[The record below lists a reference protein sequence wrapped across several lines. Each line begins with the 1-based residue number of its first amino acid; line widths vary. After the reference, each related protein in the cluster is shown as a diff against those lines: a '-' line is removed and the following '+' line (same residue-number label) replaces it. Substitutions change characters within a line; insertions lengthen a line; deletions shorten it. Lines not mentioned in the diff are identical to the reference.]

1 MKQVNRFWKE
11 LAAVSMFLLIGI
23 SSLNAQPARQFNRNN
38 CKANLSDEQ
47 KVQMREVRIEHANAT
62 KDLRNEL
69 NELKAHQKTLITAD
83 KPNKSEVYANIDKM
97 TAVKKQLMQDRLNM
111 RLEVQSFLTDD
122 QKVMMANRP
131 FGKQGMQH
139 GKRGKMGKGRGMHQG
154 NCDGSGQF
162 LKRGNQQRGDGSGQF
177 SERGKQQ
184 RGDGSGAG
192 WRQNNKP
199 QNCANKNAL
208 NLSDAQQEQMKNL
221 RVSHLQATK
230 SLRDEAEVIRLKQK
244 QNRISENPDKGQLMA
259 NVNRLSEIQNKL
271 AKQKFDHQL
280 EVRKILDK
288 DQLTIFLSRPAM
300 HKGFGRA
307 HCRF

>member
-11 LAAVSMFLLIGI
+11 LAVVSIFLVIGI
-23 SSLNAQPARQFNRNN
+23 SSLNAQPARQFNRKG
-38 CKANLSDEQ
+38 CKANFSDEQ
-47 KVQMREVRIEHANAT
+47 KVQMQEVRIKHASAT

-83 KPNKSEVYANIDKM
+83 QPNKSEVYANIDKM
-97 TAVKKQLMQDRLNM
+97 TAVKKQLMQDRFNM

-122 QKVMMANRP
+122 QKVMMADRP
-131 FGKQGMQH
+131 FGKQGMQY
-139 GKRGKMGKGRGMHQG
+139 GKSGKMRKGRGMRQG
-154 NCDGSGQF
+154 NCDGTGKFS
-162 LKRGNQQRGDGSGQF
+162 KRGNQQKGDGPGQF

-184 RGDGSGAG
+184 RGEGSGAG
-192 WRQNNKP
+192 WRQNNRP
-199 QNCANKNAL
+199 QNCANNNAL
-208 NLSDAQQEQMKNL
+208 NLSDAQKEQMKNL

-230 SLRDEAEVIRLKQK
+230 ALRDEAEVIRLKQK
-244 QNRISENPDKGQLMA
+244 QNMTSENPDKGQLMA
-259 NVNRLSEIQNKL
+259 NVNRLSEIQNEL

-300 HKGFGRA
+300 HKSFGRA